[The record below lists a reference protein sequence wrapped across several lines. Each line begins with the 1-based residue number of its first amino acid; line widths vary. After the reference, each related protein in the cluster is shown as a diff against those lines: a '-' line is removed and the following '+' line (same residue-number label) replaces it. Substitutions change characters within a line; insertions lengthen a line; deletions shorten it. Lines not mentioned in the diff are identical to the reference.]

1 MPKRIVHNT
10 TNVDSYNWN
19 SHDPFDRIP
28 SNGKE
33 GTNTIKVPM
42 LNSLTGYN
50 KVDTGAHIQQRSNKE
65 DFYNYPLFANR
76 IPTPSYEG
84 ILENQFKS
92 ASAGNMVTL
101 NGKEIRIAML
111 TDPYNAYVKAQ
122 IEDSYRKNHV
132 IQHGIHLYT
141 ALLLGKRTKT
151 IVDVNRE
158 FMNLDVQ
165 KQTLANTFNDAE
177 IDKTRTWCDRINRQV
192 KFHQNLYSLALQS
205 RLGGRAAM
213 GVETGTIG
221 EFKKVPI
228 ALKLLNWRKLG
239 QVYADI
245 NTWEFLGVEYADK
258 KTEAEARAAAT
269 TTRRPTSITVKNN
282 PNNNKP
288 TVREDSIYQAADLV
302 YLPHAD
308 HHVTA
313 NSLYYG
319 TSVIEPLLDISHANR
334 IINEEDLKEAPRIA
348 WTSNGRVIFPPNTP
362 RPKIVKFMQE
372 FRPGWNGTTLD
383 VDVKTDG
390 LEVNIDGITNL
401 RTLNNGELQQGLRLP
416 SFVMGR
422 DKDVPNRSVAEI
434 SMHVWRES
442 ELNYSRTWLQD
453 YLETQWFD
461 SLIQIRYPQLD
472 INDMWI
478 KAKLEF
484 QDITFESLKDRV
496 DALVPLV
503 QNKWIPIEK
512 ALDIWD
518 MSDVKDQVL
527 AMQAQVEAEK
537 QKEMQ
542 LRMEEL
548 RRNNDIAA
556 DQAKGGGGQFG
567 GNSNNNNNNN
577 NNTDTKD
584 GLAAMQRSLKKAG
597 IKSAKLVLP
606 NIDEGSPLI
615 INDDVGVQIKPIIE
629 SQTVDMEKLMN
640 DMKQTLLS
648 EIKQASA
655 AAATTTTIQQ
665 EQPVKTQPEMPDI
678 TPVINNLANE
688 ELKNLQIKELK
699 TNMTLR
705 QEEHDRKME
714 ALLAFQKKIDQIK
727 LD

>member
-1 MPKRIVHNT
+1 MPKRTVRSN
-10 TNVDSYNWN
+10 NNPEVYNWN

-42 LNSLTGYN
+42 LNALTGYQN
-50 KVDTGAHIQQRSNKE
+50 VDTGAHIQQPKNNT

-76 IPTPSYEG
+76 IPTPSYAD

-165 KQTLANTFNDAE
+165 KQTLTKTFNDEE

-213 GVETGTIG
+213 GVETGTVG
-221 EFKKVPI
+221 EFKKVPV

-258 KTEAEARAAAT
+258 KTEAEARATAT
-269 TTRRPTSITVKNN
+269 TTRKTTTTITPIKNN
-282 PNNNKP
+282 NNTTNRP

-319 TSVIEPLLDISHANR
+319 TSVIEPLLDISQANR

-362 RPKIVKFMQE
+362 RAKIIKFMQE

-422 DKDVPNRSVAEI
+422 DKDVPNRSVAEM

-461 SLIQIRYPQLD
+461 SLIQIRYPDLD

-518 MSDVKDQVL
+518 MPDVKEQVL
-527 AMQAQVEAEK
+527 AMQAQVEADK

-548 RRNNDIAA
+548 RRNQDIAA

-567 GNSNNNNNNN
+567 GNN
-577 NNTDTKD
+577 NNTKPANNSDDTKD
-584 GLAAMQRSLKKAG
+584 GINSLQRSLKKAG

-606 NIDEGSPLI
+606 NIDEDSPLI

-640 DMKQTLLS
+640 DMKQTILS

-655 AAATTTTIQQ
+655 VQQ
-665 EQPVKTQPEMPDI
+665 QQQPTKTQEIPDI
-678 TPVINNLANE
+678 TPVINNLSNE
-688 ELKNLQIKELK
+688 ELKNLQIKELEM
-699 TNMTLR
+699 NMKLR

-714 ALLAFQKKIDQIK
+714 ALLSFQKKIDQIK
-727 LD
+727 LE

>member
-1 MPKRIVHNT
+1 MPRRIVHNNNNNNPAADT
-10 TNVDSYNWN
+10 YNWN
-19 SHDPFDRIP
+19 YHDPFDRIP

-42 LNSLTGYN
+42 LNTLTGYQN
-50 KVDTGAHIQQRSNKE
+50 VDIGARTQQRSHKE

-76 IPTPSYEG
+76 FPTPSYEN
-84 ILENQFKS
+84 ILDNQFKS
-92 ASAGNMVTL
+92 AAAGNMVTL

-111 TDPYNAYVKAQ
+111 TDPYSAYVKAQ

-165 KQTLANTFNDAE
+165 KQTLQNTFNDEE

-213 GVETGTIG
+213 GVETGTVG
-221 EFKKVPI
+221 EFKKVPV

-269 TTRRPTSITVKNN
+269 STTRRPTTITPIKNN
-282 PNNNKP
+282 KTDRP

-319 TSVIEPLLDISHANR
+319 NSVIEPLLDISHANR

-348 WTSNGRVIFPPNTP
+348 WTSNGRVVFPPNTP
-362 RPKIVKFMQE
+362 RSKIIKFMQE

-401 RTLNNGELQQGLRLP
+401 RTLNNKELQQGLRLP
-416 SFVMGR
+416 GFIMGHE
-422 DKDVPNRSVAEI
+422 DVPNRSVAEMT
-434 SMHVWRES
+434 MHVWRES

-461 SLIQIRYPQLD
+461 SLIQIRYPSLD
-472 INDMWI
+472 INDMWV

-518 MSDVKDQVL
+518 MGDVKEQVL

-548 RRNNDIAA
+548 RRQQDIAT

-567 GNSNNNNNNN
+567 GNN
-577 NNTDTKD
+577 NNTETKD
-584 GLAAMQRSLKKAG
+584 GLAAMRQSMKSAG
-597 IKSAKLVLP
+597 IKSAKLILP
-606 NIDEGSPLI
+606 NIDEDSPLI

-629 SQTVDMEKLMN
+629 NQTVDMEKLMN

-648 EIKQASA
+648 EIKQAS
-655 AAATTTTIQQ
+655 TIQQ
-665 EQPVKTQPEMPDI
+665 QQPIPTIKTQAEMPDI
-678 TPVINNLANE
+678 TPVLNNLANE
-688 ELKNLQIKELK
+688 ELKNLQIKELQMSMK
-699 TNMTLR
+699 LR

-727 LD
+727 LE